1 MTMTTATSRL
11 QAVRNGDPTL
21 RALRDG
27 ALLVGAAPWEPS
39 GVEEAA
45 FLLARAAV
53 TNKRAIAITVP
64 RGSHHLAAGIATYLA
79 FARTNALL
87 SFPGN
92 VALATGDGT
101 VRDTLDRLVAGRPG
115 YGAPAVRRLV
125 AGTPTID
132 GRPTTRSR
140 PLRGTEGSRGV
151 SSDGS
156 LLLLHRPTYQPTV
169 AENVIAVSVV
179 DCSTCADRTWPS
191 LRVWADDGRRA
202 QVFVGELGDKTFEQ
216 MCSSFDIPIWRFDWG
231 LLAAETVEGA
241 GRLALG
247 DLVRRARESAPV
259 LRYRVCD
266 DGEVDEHLT
275 ELDVR
280 FAQMLRRAKGDPL
293 PRPVLAARRLSWFLA
308 RLAVPLDIYAAAALN
323 EYGALQPH
331 RELAYVAGAYRS
343 QFTGRWADLWESDW
357 AAVAGNT
364 RRLYEYVARESPK
377 YLDLHGMVELY
388 RAERTKLTIR
398 CSTRAEARALGP
410 ALVDNGAITLA
421 ELADENGQVEIVWF
435 GRQTPPLP
443 HGPST
448 KRRLTIVTEPPPP
461 FRASMYCSAEEGA
474 IEALLYPSQARW
486 FPINARRAAASCIG
500 GVSNAAIVTDA
511 YGGTLVPST
520 DVVDFTVHALESIGF
535 GGRKPVKAAEP
546 PSDSVSRM
554 MDFFA
559 KIAELGDGDLLEVPA
574 SVTRPAPGGPSTQV
588 VAEAILIST
597 RQRTSVALLADG
609 KVDRLVDGKLVA
621 TTVAQLADG
630 HNVALVDGNERG
642 TLVQDLM
649 EAWDETFGPARVFY
663 DLYLQAF
670 AAAYEA
676 AGGTDAALAAEL
688 GVHSGTVRAWRR
700 RDNLA
705 PQQDEPLKAL
715 LRLSGNKNALS
726 HFPQIRLYLRTV
738 RGMHRLIGRILNE
751 AVAETLVTNEGPQQ
765 RELQE
770 LTHTDLTD
778 FFAALQVFTV
788 ARTTIVH
795 AVPASRL
802 GRFLAVDDPIV
813 TEASS

>member
-1 MTMTTATSRL
+1 MTTATSRL
-11 QAVRNGDPTL
+11 QPVRDGDPTL

-27 ALLVGAAPWEPS
+27 ALLLGAAPWTPS
-39 GVEEAA
+39 GVEETA
-45 FLLARAAV
+45 FVLARSAV
-53 TNKRAIAITVP
+53 ASKRAIAIAVP

-79 FARTNALL
+79 LARANALL
-87 SFPGN
+87 PFPGN
-92 VALATGDGT
+92 VALATGDAT
-101 VRDTLDRLVAGRPG
+101 IRDTLDRLVAGRTG
-115 YGAPAVRRLV
+115 HKSPAVRRLV
-125 AGTPTID
+125 AGKPTLD

-140 PLRGTEGSRGV
+140 PLRGTDGTRGV
-151 SSDGS
+151 SSDES

-191 LRVWADDGRRA
+191 LRVWADDSHRA
-202 QVFVGELGDKTFEQ
+202 QIFVGELGDKTFEQ
-216 MCSSFDIPIWRFDWG
+216 MCSSFDIPMWRFDWG
-231 LLAAETVEGA
+231 LLAAETVEGS

-247 DLVRRARESAPV
+247 DLVRRARESAPL

-275 ELDVR
+275 EMDTR
-280 FAQMLRRAKGDPL
+280 FAQMLRRAGSDPL

-308 RLAVPLDIYAAAALN
+308 RLAVPLDTYAAAALN

-331 RELAYVAGAYRS
+331 KELAYVTGAYRS
-343 QFTGRWADLWESDW
+343 QFTGKWAALWESDW

-377 YLDLHGMVELY
+377 YLDLHGMVEHY
-388 RAERTKLTIR
+388 RAKRTKLTIR

-421 ELADENGQVEIVWF
+421 ELADENGPVEIVWF

-448 KRRLTIVTEPPPP
+448 KRRLTVVTEPPPP
-461 FRASMYCSAEEGA
+461 YRASMYCSAEEGA

-486 FPINARRAAASCIG
+486 FPINARRAAASCVG
-500 GVSNAAIVTDA
+500 GASNAAIVTDA
-511 YGGTLVPST
+511 YGGTLAPVT
-520 DVVDFTVHALESIGF
+520 GVVDFTVQALEPIGF
-535 GGRKPVKAAEP
+535 GGRKTVKEAEP

-559 KIAELGDGDLLEVPA
+559 KIAELGDGDLPDA
-574 SVTRPAPGGPSTQV
+574 QAPGAPADGDASPQV
-588 VAEAILIST
+588 AAEAVLIST
-597 RQRTSVALLADG
+597 RQRTSIALLPDA
-609 KVDRLVDGKLVA
+609 KVDRLVEGKLVA
-621 TTVAQLADG
+621 TTVAQLAEG
-630 HNVALVDGNERG
+630 HHVALVDGNERG
-642 TLVQDLM
+642 TLVHDLM

-676 AGGTDAALAAEL
+676 AGGTDVALAAEL
-688 GVHSGTVRAWRR
+688 GVHSGTVRAWRQ

-705 PQQDEPLKAL
+705 PQQDAPLKEL
-715 LRLSGNKNALS
+715 LRLSGNESAVS

-751 AVAETLVTNEGPQQ
+751 AVAETLVTDDGPQQ

-770 LTHTDLTD
+770 LTHMDLTD

-788 ARTTIVH
+788 AGTTIVRD
-795 AVPASRL
+795 VPASRL